1 MSFISKYESQSIGI
15 LLIISSL
22 IGFFINYG
30 LSVLLVKIFNSI
42 NNFSPKFYLYKH
54 TYKNLE
60 SISGNL
66 SKDAMAF
73 NDLVITIDEQVD
85 KTFSKNY
92 KYQIMDKRSLVAL
105 LLFVGLIILGGFA
118 LSNFINRSF
127 FINSDSLYDSLNT
140 ILIALGST
148 TLIGLAYFLLRYQW

>member
-1 MSFISKYESQSIGI
+1 
-15 LLIISSL
+15 
-22 IGFFINYG
+22 
-30 LSVLLVKIFNSI
+30 
-42 NNFSPKFYLYKH
+42 
-54 TYKNLE
+54 
-60 SISGNL
+60 
-66 SKDAMAF
+66 MAF

-148 TLIGLAYFLLRYQW
+148 TLIGLAYFLLRYQ